1 MELGQVFT
9 TKVIAKYMA
18 SLFSQRV
25 KKVLEPCFGGGAFID
40 ACLSLGFEDIV
51 GCEIDPALFE
61 EGKKKYPKLNLL
73 KTDFLKYHP
82 DCKFD
87 GIIMNPPYVRQEK
100 IDELQPFGITKKHLR
115 ADNLFKG
122 LPSTANL
129 YMYFVIKAISLLA
142 ETGEL
147 VVIFPS
153 TWLDACSGKIF
164 EKMILEKTSIEEKI
178 YVSGPAFETEP
189 LVEVIILKLKKC
201 YEGRICAT
209 EKHLEL
215 VDGLLREQLVNDF
228 SVHVELTVPFSEYAD
243 VRRGLSTGWNQMYI
257 NPEGIK
263 NQSVLSDILSSPK
276 NVTGFSTKKSTPD
289 KLLMITAGTNLSA
302 DVAMYIEK
310 NKAEL
315 LKGKKPKTLYE
326 KACSEDEWYTLK
338 PLDSNG
344 IIFGYI
350 VRNDMRFILN
360 TNGIMARDNF
370 YILKPKCDEYI
381 LLALLNNHYTFY
393 QLECFGKKYGAGI
406 LKIQRYDIENLSFI
420 DLKRVSS
427 DDKGKLRLLG
437 EQLVKTA
444 DSTLI
449 EDITKIVSKYTDIPY
464 SKIVDGYQKIKMKRL
479 EG

>member
-1 MELGQVFT
+1 MDLGQVFT
-9 TKVIAKYMA
+9 TKVIAEYMA
-18 SLFSQRV
+18 SLLSKKV
-25 KKVLEPCFGGGAFID
+25 KTVLEPCFGGGAFID
-40 ACLSLGFEDIV
+40 ACLSLGFENIV
-51 GCEIDPALFE
+51 GCEIDPALFD

-73 KTDFLKYHP
+73 KTDFLRYHP

-100 IDELQPFGITKKHLR
+100 IDELEPFGITKKQLR
-115 ADNLFKG
+115 ADSLFKG

-129 YMYFVIKAISLLA
+129 YMYFVIKAISLLDEA
-142 ETGEL
+142 GEL

-153 TWLDACSGKIF
+153 TWLDARSGKKF
-164 EKMILEKTSIEEKI
+164 EKMILEKSSIEEKI
-178 YVSGPAFETEP
+178 YVSGPAFETEA
-189 LVEVIILKLKKC
+189 LVEVIILKLKKFN
-201 YEGRICAT
+201 EGNICAA

-215 VDGLLREQLVNDF
+215 IDGLLREQLVDDN
-228 SVHVELTVPFSEYAD
+228 SVRVELPVPFSEYAD

-257 NPEGIK
+257 NPECIK
-263 NQSVLSDILSSPK
+263 DQSVLSDILSSPK
-276 NVTGFSTKKSTPD
+276 SVTGFSTKQSSPD
-289 KLLMITAGTNLSA
+289 KLLLITGGTKIKT
-302 DVAMYIEK
+302 DVAMYLEK

-315 LKGKKPKTLYE
+315 LKEKKPKTLYE
-326 KACSEDEWYTLK
+326 RACSEDEWYTLK

-360 TNGIMARDNF
+360 TEGIMARDNF
-370 YILKPKCDEYI
+370 YIIKPKCDEYL

-393 QLECFGKKYGAGI
+393 QLECSGKKYGAGI

-427 DDKGKLRLLG
+427 EDKGMLRLLG

-444 DSTLI
+444 DVALI
-449 EDITKIVSKYTDIPY
+449 EDITKIVSKYTDIP
-464 SKIVDGYQKIKMKRL
+464 
-479 EG
+479 